1 MLEYGKKLTAEGNLT
16 SHGTID
22 INASSIYSELIQAA
36 GMGCE
41 HFASD
46 LLYDI
51 RDIDSNVHSMED
63 GIFFIGIR
71 TNGVDGNGFI
81 KSRLD
86 RKSCCYTPNAY
97 IKLYRAEITVGGTS
111 VTLTLER
118 VTEYDVQ
125 KEMNI
130 R

>member
-1 MLEYGKKLTAEGNLT
+1 MLSYGNTLTADGRMN
-16 SHGTID
+16 SFGHVD
-22 INASSIYSELIQAA
+22 INTSSIYSELIQAA

-41 HFASD
+41 RFSSD

-51 RDIDSNVHSMED
+51 KDINSNIENMTD

-71 TNGVDGNGFI
+71 ADGVDGNGFI

-97 IKLYRAEITVGGTS
+97 IKLYRLEIAIDGDRITM
-111 VTLTLER
+111 TLAR
-118 VTEYDVQ
+118 VTDYDVR

-130 R
+130 